1 VVKRELGPLPWLIAC
16 LFLVFEVVLRP
27 IYVLFQTSR
36 QDISRA
42 GIARGSVGW
51 DNFTRLFDDPD
62 FTPVLVRTAV
72 WVVVVVAVTL
82 AISLPLAQFLD
93 KPFPGRRFVRYALL
107 VPWAA
112 SVLMTALSFRWMLQ
126 PFFGVVNQTLL
137 DLNLIDERI
146 DFLAKPSTA
155 FPAMIFVAIFVSV
168 PFTTYVALAGLQTV
182 PGELYEAAAIDGASP
197 WKRYTNITLPLL
209 RPAILVA
216 VLINI
221 INVFNSFPIIWAMTE
236 GGPQFDT
243 STSTVFMYKLAV
255 QNRQL
260 DTSAAMAVV
269 NLGLVFVVVLIFLRA
284 SRWQEASR
292 AS

>member
-1 VVKRELGPLPWLIAC
+1 
-16 LFLVFEVVLRP
+16 LVFEVVLRP
-27 IYVLFQTSR
+27 ILVLFQTSR

-51 DNFTRLFDDPD
+51 ENFTRLFDDPD
-62 FTPVLVRTAV
+62 FAPVLARTAV
-72 WVVVVVAVTL
+72 WVVAVVGVTL
-82 AISLPLAQFLD
+82 VISLPLAQFLD
-93 KPFPGRRFVRYALL
+93 KPFPGRRVVRYALL

-126 PFFGVVNQTLL
+126 PFFGLVNQVLI
-137 DLNLIDERI
+137 DLGFIDERI

-155 FPAMIFVAIFVSV
+155 MPAMMAVAIFVSV
-168 PFTTYVALAGLQTV
+168 PFTTYVVLAGLQTV
-182 PGELYEAAAIDGASP
+182 PGSLYEAAAIDGATP
-197 WKRYTNITLPLL
+197 WKRYTKITLPML

-216 VLINI
+216 LLINI

-236 GGPQFDT
+236 GGPQFTT

-269 NLGLVFVVVLIFLRA
+269 NLGLIFVVVLIYLRA
-284 SRWQEASR
+284 SRWQEA
-292 AS
+292 ATPA

>member
-1 VVKRELGPLPWLIAC
+1 MVKRELGPLPWLIAC

-27 IYVLFQTSR
+27 IFVLFQTSR

-93 KPFPGRRFVRYALL
+93 KPFAGRRFVRYALL

-112 SVLMTALSFRWMLQ
+112 SVLMTALAFRWMLQ
-126 PFFGVVNQTLL
+126 PFFGVVNQFLL

-155 FPAMIFVAIFVSV
+155 FPAMIVVAIFVSV

-197 WKRYTNITLPLL
+197 WKRYTKITLPLL

-216 VLINI
+216 ILINI

-269 NLGLVFVVVLIFLRA
+269 NLALIFVVVLIFLRA

>member
-1 VVKRELGPLPWLIAC
+1 
-16 LFLVFEVVLRP
+16 VFQVVLRP
-27 IYVLFQTSR
+27 IFVLFQTSR
-36 QDISRA
+36 QDVSRA
-42 GIARGSVGW
+42 GTVQGNVGW

-62 FTPVLVRTAV
+62 FAPVLVRTAV
-72 WVVVVVAVTL
+72 WVIVVVTVTL

-93 KPFPGRRFVRYALL
+93 KPFVGRRAVRYALL
-107 VPWAA
+107 FPWAA

-126 PFFGVVNQTLL
+126 PFFGVVNQLLL

-197 WKRYTNITLPLL
+197 WKRYTKITLPLL

-269 NLGLVFVVVLIFLRA
+269 NLALVFVVVLIFLRA
-284 SRWQEASR
+284 SRWQEAIR
-292 AS
+292 AA

>member
-1 VVKRELGPLPWLIAC
+1 M
-16 LFLVFEVVLRP
+16 FEIVLRP
-27 IYVLFQTSR
+27 IFVLFQTSR

-42 GIARGSVGW
+42 GTARGFVGW

-62 FTPVLVRTAV
+62 FAPVLVRTAV

-93 KPFPGRRFVRYALL
+93 KPFLGRRAVRYALL
-107 VPWAA
+107 FPWAA

-126 PFFGVVNQTLL
+126 PFFGVVNQFLL

-197 WKRYTNITLPLL
+197 WKRYTKITLPLL

-269 NLGLVFVVVLIFLRA
+269 NLGLIFVVVLIYLRA

-292 AS
+292 PS

>member
-16 LFLVFEVVLRP
+16 IFLVFQVVLRP
-27 IYVLFQTSR
+27 IFVLFQTSR

-42 GIARGSVGW
+42 GVARGSVGW

-62 FTPVLVRTAV
+62 FGPVLLRTAV
-72 WVVVVVAVTL
+72 WVVVVVAVTM

-93 KPFPGRRFVRYALL
+93 KPFLGRRAVRYALL
-107 VPWAA
+107 FPWAA
-112 SVLMTALSFRWMLQ
+112 SVLMTALSFRWMLH
-126 PFFGVVNQTLL
+126 PFFGVVNQVLL

-155 FPAMIFVAIFVSV
+155 MPAMIFVAIFVSV
-168 PFTTYVALAGLQTV
+168 PFTTYVVLAGLQTV
-182 PGELYEAAAIDGASP
+182 PGELYEAAAIDGANP
-197 WKRYTNITLPLL
+197 WKRYTKITLPLL

-216 VLINI
+216 LLINI

-243 STSTVFMYKLAV
+243 STSTLFMYKLAV

-269 NLGLVFVVVLIFLRA
+269 NLGVIFIVVLIYLRA
-284 SRWQEASR
+284 SRWQEAARPS
-292 AS
+292 

>member
-16 LFLVFEVVLRP
+16 IFLVFEVVLRP
-27 IYVLFQTSR
+27 IWVLFQTSR
-36 QDISRA
+36 QDISSA

-62 FTPVLVRTAV
+62 FAPVLVRTAV
-72 WVVVVVAVTL
+72 WVVVVVTVTL

-93 KPFPGRRFVRYALL
+93 KPFLGRRAVRYALL
-107 VPWAA
+107 FPWAA

-126 PFFGVVNQTLL
+126 PFFGVVNQLLL

-155 FPAMIFVAIFVSV
+155 IPAMIFVAIFVSV

-197 WKRYTNITLPLL
+197 WKRYTKITLPLL

-269 NLGLVFVVVLIFLRA
+269 NLALIFVVVLIFLRA
-284 SRWQEASR
+284 SRWREASR

>member
-1 VVKRELGPLPWLIAC
+1 VLKREFGPLPWLIAC
-16 LFLVFEVVLRP
+16 MLLVFEVVLRP
-27 IYVLFQTSR
+27 IFVLFQTSR

-42 GIARGSVGW
+42 GTARGSVEW
-51 DNFTRLFDDPD
+51 ENFTRLFNDRD
-62 FTPVLVRTAV
+62 FGPVLLRTDV

-93 KPFPGRRFVRYALL
+93 KQFPGRRAVRYALL
-107 VPWAA
+107 FPWAA
-112 SVLMTALSFRWMLQ
+112 SVLMTALSFRWMLH
-126 PFFGVVNQTLL
+126 PFFGGVNQLLL

-155 FPAMIFVAIFVSV
+155 MPAMIFVGIFVSV
-168 PFTTYVALAGLQTV
+168 PFTTYVVLAGLQTV
-182 PGELYEAAAIDGASP
+182 PVELYEAAAIDGASP
-197 WKRYTNITLPLL
+197 WKRYTRITLPLV

-269 NLGLVFVVVLIFLRA
+269 NLGLVFVVVLIYLRA
-284 SRWQEASR
+284 SRWQEATRPS
-292 AS
+292 

>member
-1 VVKRELGPLPWLIAC
+1 VLKRELGPLPWLIAC
-16 LFLVFEVVLRP
+16 IVLVFEVVLRP
-27 IYVLFQTSR
+27 IFVLFQTSR

-42 GIARGSVGW
+42 GTARGSVGW
-51 DNFTRLFDDPD
+51 DNFTRLFDDRD
-62 FTPVLVRTAV
+62 LGPVLIRTAV

-93 KPFPGRRFVRYALL
+93 KQFPGRRLVRYALL
-107 VPWAA
+107 FPWAA
-112 SVLMTALSFRWMLQ
+112 SVLMTALSFRWMLN
-126 PFFGVVNQTLL
+126 PFFGAVNQFLL

-155 FPAMIFVAIFVSV
+155 MPAMIFVAIFVSV
-168 PFTTYVALAGLQTV
+168 PFTTYVVLAGLQTV
-182 PGELYEAAAIDGASP
+182 PGELYEAAAIDGANP
-197 WKRYTNITLPLL
+197 WKRYTKITLPLL

-260 DTSAAMAVV
+260 DISAAMAVV
-269 NLGLVFVVVLIFLRA
+269 NLALVFVVVLIYLRA

-292 AS
+292 PS

>member
-1 VVKRELGPLPWLIAC
+1 
-16 LFLVFEVVLRP
+16 VFEVVLRP
-27 IYVLFQTSR
+27 IFVLFQTSR

-42 GIARGSVGW
+42 GTARGSVGW

-62 FTPVLVRTAV
+62 FAPVLVRTAI
-72 WVVVVVAVTL
+72 WVVVVVTVTL

-93 KPFPGRRFVRYALL
+93 TPVPGRRAVRYALL
-107 VPWAA
+107 FPWAA

-182 PGELYEAAAIDGASP
+182 PGELYEAAAIDGARP
-197 WKRYTNITLPLL
+197 WKRYTKITLPLL

-269 NLGLVFVVVLIFLRA
+269 NLGLVSVVVLIYLRA

-292 AS
+292 TS